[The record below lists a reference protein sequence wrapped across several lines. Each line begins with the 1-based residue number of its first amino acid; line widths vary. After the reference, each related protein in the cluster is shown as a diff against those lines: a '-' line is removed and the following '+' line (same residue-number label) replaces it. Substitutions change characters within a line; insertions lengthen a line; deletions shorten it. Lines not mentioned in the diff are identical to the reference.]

1 MRNMVRMEGTNNYRR
16 WAPYAYLV
24 AATALIALAVFGCL
38 DDYEHT
44 VDGLRPLPV
53 AQPVD
58 TIPATTSSS
67 STLPKPVNTTAPVVR
82 VDTAP
87 DSARCPEWWH
97 LLQAFWP
104 ADLHADAD
112 RVIWAETRCQ
122 NVHRSDSGGIG
133 YGDHGLFQ
141 VNAVNLDY
149 LAQWGITATDLMVPA
164 QNVVAAL
171 LLYKHAETV
180 YGCGW
185 QPWYSSV
192 DYKAMCDAQS
202 HR

>member
-1 MRNMVRMEGTNNYRR
+1 MKRY
-16 WAPYAYLV
+16 APFAYLV
-24 AATALIALAVFGCL
+24 AAVAVIAGAVFGCL
-38 DDYEHT
+38 DDYEQT
-44 VDGLRPLPV
+44 VEGLRPLPV

-58 TIPATTSSS
+58 TVPRTTVPTT
-67 STLPKPVNTTAPVVR
+67 STLPKPVTTTAPVVR
-82 VDTAP
+82 VDTVP
-87 DSARCPEWWH
+87 DDARCPEWWH

-104 ADLHADAD
+104 DELHMDAD
-112 RVIWAETRCQ
+112 RVMWAETRCQ
-122 NVHRSDSGGIG
+122 NLHRSNSGGIG

-149 LAQWGITATDLMVPA
+149 LAQWGITADDLMVPA

-192 DYKAMCDAQS
+192 DYKAMCDAQPD
-202 HR
+202 R